1 MTTSM
6 GNPMCTVSPHNA
18 QTNHHNLH
26 QCIGAAPDAINP
38 TRIWAASSTV
48 STSTGSLAPAVSGRA
63 PPVCGLRPSEYHAA
77 HVLGKVTS
85 TIRLV
90 PLSGQTSDHMP
101 QQIDS
106 SSTMGP
112 SGGDTGWPPPN
123 SIITPTGS
131 SFPAGPDRS
140 PSCRYSAPP
149 EYQPTQAFG
158 NVVPIT
164 ATLIPHSEQTNN
176 HQLHQSI
183 DVASDITS
191 PTSILAAIPM
201 TTLTGCQALA
211 ITNRS
216 SLLRGFGP
224 LGYQPVRFLG
234 KVTSSTARWVPLSEQ
249 TRYHTIPQCEQTNHH
264 KLQQSI
270 DVASDTISPPST
282 SAACPTTTTSTGSQV
297 PATTCRP
304 PLFHGLGPQEHQLA
318 QVRGKVTSTARLV
331 PQREQ
336 VYDHTLQSDRSSTTG
351 PSEYRPARP
360 VRNVVPTSTAR
371 PGPVSLQLN
380 GHNVRQGFDEAA
392 SFTSLTSTPAASSTI
407 TTSMGS
413 PMAPASGR
421 APLSW
426 HAAPSEGYWGHQLIS
441 SHSFLAQ
448 YPLAPPG
455 RYSTAIRPTTRIPR
469 LDWATDTTSLTSTP
483 AACGTM
489 TWTGLLCSVVQG
501 HSSTTPLR
509 PLARLP
515 VLPDG
520 NPTANTQAITCPS
533 KVTGAPPPSHHC
545 VTQYDRHRAPP
556 LSLWWAPSQ
565 LRAGLS
571 RMATWGHQAISSHT
585 FLLTQCPPA
594 PPGRNPIAIRL
605 TTTSS
610 SNVDQVASE
619 GHCVLRQFAHSW
631 CKAFCTRIR
640 V

>member
-1 MTTSM
+1 MQCPIPTCWYPTASLQTTASSRNVSTWPQTPSQPPRLRHSMQLSGHRPGQVPDVATGTTSRITNHHKLQKPIDGASDTISGLTSCGAVSPITNTSRGIQEAPTVSDPSLGGFGPFEYHLGHFLDKATGTTAEPHSEQTSNHMLHQRYRGSTLGPSGYNHHMLYQRCRYGPLEYQPAQVTGKATSTIRLVPPSEQTSDHTLHQSYKRCISGPEYQPAQLTGNLVPTSTARQVPFSVQPNGHRSRHGPDMATVTTSLISIPAASPTMTTSM

-360 VRNVVPTSTAR
+360 VRNVVPTSAAR
-371 PGPVSLQLN
+371 PGPVS
-380 GHNVRQGFDEAA
+380 
-392 SFTSLTSTPAASSTI
+392 
-407 TTSMGS
+407 
-413 PMAPASGR
+413 
-421 APLSW
+421 
-426 HAAPSEGYWGHQLIS
+426 
-441 SHSFLAQ
+441 
-448 YPLAPPG
+448 
-455 RYSTAIRPTTRIPR
+455 
-469 LDWATDTTSLTSTP
+469 
-483 AACGTM
+483 
-489 TWTGLLCSVVQG
+489 
-501 HSSTTPLR
+501 
-509 PLARLP
+509 
-515 VLPDG
+515 
-520 NPTANTQAITCPS
+520 
-533 KVTGAPPPSHHC
+533 
-545 VTQYDRHRAPP
+545 
-556 LSLWWAPSQ
+556 
-565 LRAGLS
+565 
-571 RMATWGHQAISSHT
+571 
-585 FLLTQCPPA
+585 
-594 PPGRNPIAIRL
+594 
-605 TTTSS
+605 
-610 SNVDQVASE
+610 
-619 GHCVLRQFAHSW
+619 
-631 CKAFCTRIR
+631 
-640 V
+640 